1 MFTTAHPKSRPK
13 GNLRHGRFCMGQ
25 KRGLGE
31 VVCITKGGTKG
42 GPVLCA
48 WNLASGD
55 NGSNI
60 GQGHHFERSSRRD
73 QHDSVEPVR
82 PWYVVVSEWG

>member
-1 MFTTAHPKSRPK
+1 
-13 GNLRHGRFCMGQ
+13 MGQ

-31 VVCITKGGTKG
+31 VVRGYGLRRGGTKG